1 MQSLPEVCKSAI
13 AGYFDGFYP
22 DRRAKKKII
31 TSDDDAPY
39 MRYYMPRQSGSA
51 DIGRAMRIEK
61 SAWETAMLLEAET
74 EEEPENAAHSAPPS
88 PLCGE
93 AARHTAEFPCAA
105 AGNEYCTVLSALD
118 APIRQ
123 AIAAAVC
130 GEMKNFCKEHSIMPE
145 EASRLINET
154 AFDITGD
161 ILIDDDF
168 TILDDYLDDVRY
180 ALGIIG
186 ITYKE
191 DK

>member
-1 MQSLPEVCKSAI
+1 MGIKSRYSVQSLPEVCKSAI

-61 SAWETAMLLEAET
+61 SAWETAKLLETET
-74 EEEPENAAHSAPPS
+74 EEEPENAA
-88 PLCGE
+88 
-93 AARHTAEFPCAA
+93 RRTAELPCAA

-145 EASRLINET
+145 EAARLINET